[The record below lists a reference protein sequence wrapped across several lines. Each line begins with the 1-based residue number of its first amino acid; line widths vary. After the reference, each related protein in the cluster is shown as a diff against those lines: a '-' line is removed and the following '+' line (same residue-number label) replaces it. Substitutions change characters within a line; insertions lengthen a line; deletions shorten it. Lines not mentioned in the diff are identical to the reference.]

1 MVEKKMQPDYKPAD
15 QVEPMDR
22 VFAVFKVLSIEEVQ
36 SPKGLL
42 SLVKVADRSGTLPA
56 ASGELPFRR
65 PGRRR
70 APHLHALLR
79 PVHAARRRL
88 RA

>member
-1 MVEKKMQPDYKPAD
+1 MQPDYKPAD

-42 SLVKVADRSGTLPA
+42 SLVKVADRSGTLN
-56 ASGELPFRR
+56 LV
-65 PGRRR
+65 
-70 APHLHALLR
+70 LR
-79 PVHAARRRL
+79 ESAHVEICK
-88 RA
+88 